1 MIDTKISIKHFPD
14 RKKPCLV
21 LEQGN
26 RGLVL
31 GYFRS
36 DEMTKEKPCEYA
48 EDYSGDCWECNAWY
62 SGYGCNNVEFDYNHD
77 GTVNIAI
84 CKLGKTEG
92 D

>member
-1 MIDTKISIKHFPD
+1 
-14 RKKPCLV
+14 
-21 LEQGN
+21 
-26 RGLVL
+26 
-31 GYFRS
+31 
-36 DEMTKEKPCEYA
+36 MTKEKPCEYA